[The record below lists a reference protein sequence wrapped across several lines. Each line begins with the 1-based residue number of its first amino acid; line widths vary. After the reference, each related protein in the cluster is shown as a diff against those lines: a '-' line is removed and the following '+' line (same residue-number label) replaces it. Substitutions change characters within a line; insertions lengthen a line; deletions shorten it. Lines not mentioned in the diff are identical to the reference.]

1 MDERLSKA
9 LEFSNF
15 RISLFN
21 KKESI
26 RLKMES
32 MLNYAINGGIFK
44 AKIETINFLKLLI
57 DEGKDQV
64 VLIDLNGNPVEI
76 TNIKELYN
84 DLLSRYFQA
93 TNFYHI
99 EYDKIRKARTVK
111 SLMSELF
118 DEDNT

>member
-26 RLKMES
+26 RLKMDS

-44 AKIETINFLKLLI
+44 AKVETINFLKLLI
-57 DEGKDQV
+57 DDGKDQV

-84 DLLSRYFQA
+84 ELLSRYFSA
-93 TNFYHI
+93 TNFYHV

>member
-26 RLKMES
+26 RLKMNS
-32 MLNYAINGGIFK
+32 MLTYAINGGIFK

-84 DLLSRYFQA
+84 ELLSRYFQA
-93 TNFYHI
+93 TNFYYV

-111 SLMSELF
+111 TLMSELF